1 MAVTRDELAQVQV
14 LARQLESQRA
24 MYEPDWKDITKYV
37 LSQTTGWDRGVDPQS
52 IRPLSTRE
60 RYDTTAPRATEV
72 FASGL
77 QGYAY
82 GPSVDWLGLSPE
94 EADADHDQT
103 EEETRWLQGV
113 ARRIVRKLSKSNFY
127 SEALSFTKIGI
138 NFGTAVMEMTWDE
151 AAQLPVYR
159 VVHPV
164 DCVGMEDAYGKV
176 DTLVTDLWL
185 NRSDAI
191 RLFGAG
197 RVPDYVRECQDAS
210 KNFLFHHLR
219 CPRGKL
225 DLSVPGRKAYVHVAY
240 ADDYQT
246 VCREWE
252 GDRPDFCVWR
262 YDRRTRKGFW
272 GEGSPGQT
280 ELPDIRMVN
289 SMRLD
294 KVQLSQLAGAPPL
307 AGSKGLRP
315 NFRPHGYI
323 GLEPNQSVSVLQTA
337 GDLSWT
343 QQSIMDAVDAINS
356 AYYVN
361 FFLALSQSI
370 SRDKTATEVQGLQEE
385 QSRIMSAFLAR
396 LQNEFFEPVVDNLFQ
411 EMHAHGLIED
421 GVHPVPETLRGKELH
436 VDFVSPLSRIQQRAM
451 VLSPTRQLIA
461 DALEM
466 AQVDP
471 TVMDSIDADAYIR
484 RDAEISNA
492 DRTVVRDKKDV
503 EAIRQARAQAQKAQ
517 AALQEALARQDMV
530 NRQYQTM
537 SKAPEQGS
545 PMAQAGVA
553 GYGGQGNA

>member
-1 MAVTRDELAQVQV
+1 MAVTREELAKVQV

-24 MYEPDWKDITKYV
+24 MYEEDWKDITKYV
-37 LSQTTGWDRGVDPQS
+37 LSQTAGWDRGVDPQS
-52 IRPLSTRE
+52 IRPISTRD
-60 RYDTTAPRATEV
+60 RIDSTAVRATEI

-94 EADADHDQT
+94 EADIDHDQT
-103 EEETRWLQGV
+103 EEETRWLQAL
-113 ARRIVRKLSKSNFY
+113 ARRITRKLAKSNFY
-127 SEALSFTKIGI
+127 SEALSFTKVGI
-138 NFGTAVMEMTWDE
+138 NFGTAVMEMQWDE
-151 AAQLPVYR
+151 RTMLPVYR
-159 VVHPV
+159 VVHPI
-164 DCVGMEDAYGKV
+164 DCVGMEDYFGKV
-176 DTLVTDLWL
+176 DTLITDMWL
-185 NRSDAI
+185 NRADAI
-191 RLFGAG
+191 AMFGED
-197 RVPDYVRECQDAS
+197 RVPDYVRDSQDES

-219 CPRGKL
+219 CPRGKIR
-225 DLSVPGRKAYVHVAY
+225 LSVAGRAAYVHVVY

-252 GDRPDFCVWR
+252 GDRPDFAVWR
-262 YDRRTRKGFW
+262 YDRRVRRSFW

-289 SMRLD
+289 SMRKD
-294 KVQLSQLAGAPPL
+294 KVQLSQLAGAPVL

-315 NFRPHGYI
+315 NFRPRGYI
-323 GLEPNQSVSVLQTA
+323 GLEPNQTISVLQTT

-343 QQSIMDAVDAINS
+343 QQSVIDAVDAINS

-370 SRDKTATEVQGLQEE
+370 NRNKTATEVQGLQEE
-385 QSRIMSAFLAR
+385 QSRIMSAFLSR
-396 LQNEFFEPVVDNLFQ
+396 LQCEFFEPVVDRLFQ
-411 EMHAHGLIED
+411 ELDAHGLVADAE
-421 GVHPVPETLRGKELH
+421 HPVPESLQGRELH

-471 TVMDSIDADAYIR
+471 TVMDSIDTDAYIR

-492 DRTVVRDKKDV
+492 DRTVVRDKKAVDG
-503 EAIRQARAQAQKAQ
+503 IRQERAKVQASQ
-517 AALQEALARQDMV
+517 AALQESLARQDMA
-530 NRQYQTM
+530 NKQYQAM
-537 SKAPEQGS
+537 SKAPEDGS
-545 PMAQAGVA
+545 PMAQQQGGT
-553 GYGGQGNA
+553 GYGG